1 MGSENIFVVC
11 DRNVETLARS
21 LAPGRPLLAIVADEE
36 HKNMDT
42 VLGIC
47 RWLLECGADRD
58 AVVYAVGGGVTTD
71 MAGFAASIY
80 KRGVRYV
87 NYPTTLL
94 CQVDAGIGGKTGVN
108 LDGYKNILGVINF
121 PLETRILPQAL
132 ETLPERELRSGAAEM
147 LKTFIIKDGGNYRK
161 AVEALSR
168 DKVDTDELAP
178 LIEAAAQ
185 VKREIVAQDP
195 TEKGLRR
202 VLNLGHTFAHAIEWY
217 QHGHTRPAAAA
228 ADGRT
233 SGRTG
238 HENPAATRTVAAS
251 VAETAAETAA
261 ASAAA
266 SAAETAAETTA
277 SSAETAAA
285 SATTPAAA
293 SSAGSAA
300 PYSHGE
306 AVAIGIIQ
314 AARISEKLGI
324 AAQGLAERLTED
336 FRACRL
342 PVELPCRAQ
351 LLEQAIWKDKKAE
364 HGIIHFVLIEDIGTV
379 IIKDLDDLHLHTE

>member
-36 HKNMDT
+36 HKDMDT

-168 DKVDTDELAP
+168 DKVDTNELAP

-217 QHGHTRPAAAA
+217 QHGHARPAAAA
-228 ADGRT
+228 AETAAASATETAAASADGRT
-233 SGRTG
+233 SARTG

-251 VAETAAETAA
+251 AAETAA
-261 ASAAA
+261 A
-266 SAAETAAETTA
+266 
-277 SSAETAAA
+277 AAA

-293 SSAGSAA
+293 SSAGSA

-324 AAQGLAERLTED
+324 AAKGLAERLAED

>member
-36 HKNMDT
+36 HKDMDT

-217 QHGHTRPAAAA
+217 QHGHARPAA
-228 ADGRT
+228 
-233 SGRTG
+233 
-238 HENPAATRTVAAS
+238 
-251 VAETAAETAA
+251 
-261 ASAAA
+261 
-266 SAAETAAETTA
+266 
-277 SSAETAAA
+277 AAA

-293 SSAGSAA
+293 SAAGSA

-324 AAQGLAERLTED
+324 AAQGLAERLAED

>member
-168 DKVDTDELAP
+168 DKVDTDELTP

-233 SGRTG
+233 G
-238 HENPAATRTVAAS
+238 HENPTATRTVAAS
-251 VAETAAETAA
+251 AA
-261 ASAAA
+261 ASV
-266 SAAETAAETTA
+266 
-277 SSAETAAA
+277 AETAAA

-293 SSAGSAA
+293 SAAGSA

-314 AARISEKLGI
+314 AARISEELGI
-324 AAQGLAERLTED
+324 AAQGLAERLVED

-342 PVELPCRAQ
+342 PVELPCRAE
-351 LLEQAIWKDKKAE
+351 LLERAIWKDKKAE

>member
-233 SGRTG
+233 SALTG
-238 HENPAATRTVAAS
+238 HENPAANRTV
-251 VAETAAETAA
+251 A

-266 SAAETAAETTA
+266 SV
-277 SSAETAAA
+277 AETAAA

-293 SSAGSAA
+293 ASAEAAAASAGSA

-324 AAQGLAERLTED
+324 AAQGLAERLAED

>member
-36 HKNMDT
+36 HKNMNT

-228 ADGRT
+228 DGRT

-238 HENPAATRTVAAS
+238 HENPAANRTV
-251 VAETAAETAA
+251 A

-266 SAAETAAETTA
+266 SV
-277 SSAETAAA
+277 AETAAA

-293 SSAGSAA
+293 ASAEAAASSAGST

-324 AAQGLAERLTED
+324 AAQGLAERLAED

>member
-21 LAPGRPLLAIVADEE
+21 LAPGRPLLAITADEE
-36 HKNMDT
+36 HKDMDT

-47 RWLLECGADRD
+47 RWLLECRADRD

-168 DKVDTDELAP
+168 KKIDLDELAP
-178 LIEAAAQ
+178 LVEAAAD
-185 VKREIVAQDP
+185 VKMEIVAKDP

-228 ADGRT
+228 ADRRT
-233 SGRTG
+233 SGQTG
-238 HENPAATRTVAAS
+238 HENP
-251 VAETAAETAA
+251 
-261 ASAAA
+261 
-266 SAAETAAETTA
+266 
-277 SSAETAAA
+277 
-285 SATTPAAA
+285 SATAPAAA
-293 SSAGSAA
+293 GSA

-314 AARISEKLGI
+314 AARISEELGI
-324 AAQGLAERLTED
+324 AAQGLAERLVED

-342 PVELPCRAQ
+342 PVELPCRAE

-364 HGIIHFVLIEDIGTV
+364 RGIIHFVLIKDIGTV

>member
-233 SGRTG
+233 G
-238 HENPAATRTVAAS
+238 HENPTATRTVAASAAAS
-251 VAETAAETAA
+251 VAETAA
-261 ASAAA
+261 
-266 SAAETAAETTA
+266 
-277 SSAETAAA
+277 A
-285 SATTPAAA
+285 SATAPAAA
-293 SSAGSAA
+293 GSA

-314 AARISEKLGI
+314 AARISEELGI
-324 AAQGLAERLTED
+324 AAQGLAERLVED

-342 PVELPCRAQ
+342 PVELPCRAE

>member
-36 HKNMDT
+36 HKDMDT

-47 RWLLECGADRD
+47 RWLLECRADRD

-168 DKVDTDELAP
+168 KKIDLDELAP
-178 LIEAAAQ
+178 LVEAAAD
-185 VKREIVAQDP
+185 VKREIVAKDP

-233 SGRTG
+233 G
-238 HENPAATRTVAAS
+238 HENPTATRTVAAS
-251 VAETAAETAA
+251 AA
-261 ASAAA
+261 ASV
-266 SAAETAAETTA
+266 
-277 SSAETAAA
+277 AETAAA

-293 SSAGSAA
+293 SSAGSA

-314 AARISEKLGI
+314 AARISEELGI
-324 AAQGLAERLTED
+324 AAQGLAERLVED

-342 PVELPCRAQ
+342 PVELPCRAE

-364 HGIIHFVLIEDIGTV
+364 RGIIHFVLIKDIGTV